1 MKSGL
6 IFTQNQID
14 KLGNTLIFLSEK
26 MKPISKTHLLKLIF
40 IIQEM
45 SIKKYGIP
53 FFDLRFDV
61 WKLGPVSKDLY
72 VELSG
77 EITLLSD
84 YISKDPNDDKSIIPK
99 KEFSDDEFND
109 NEIALL
115 NDISNRFLFCT
126 AKELINFTHRKGTP
140 WYETAQ
146 QNGVLELLENGKM
159 TVTDIEIDLA
169 KTIEDDERKLA
180 LYNNYQDFLKQ
191 SKSLKL

>member
-1 MKSGL
+1 MKAGL

-14 KLGNTLIFLSEK
+14 KIGNTLIFLSEK

-40 IIQEM
+40 IIQEI

-72 VELSG
+72 VELG
-77 EITLLSD
+77 EITLLAD
-84 YISKDPNDDKSIIPK
+84 YISKDTNDDKYIIPK

-115 NDISNRFLFCT
+115 NEISHRFLYCS

-169 KTIEDDERKLA
+169 KTIEDDERKLS
-180 LYNNYQDFLKQ
+180 LYNSHQDFLKQ